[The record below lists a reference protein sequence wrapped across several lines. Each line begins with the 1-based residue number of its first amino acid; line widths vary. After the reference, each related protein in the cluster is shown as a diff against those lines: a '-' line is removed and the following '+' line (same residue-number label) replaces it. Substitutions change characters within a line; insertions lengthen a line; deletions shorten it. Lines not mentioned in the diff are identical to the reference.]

1 MATTVVRANFP
12 YQFFVDASGGP
23 LDAGYVYLGQV
34 NKDPRANPVTAYW
47 DAAGTLPAAQPL
59 RTSNGFITRAGTPA
73 NIFVAGTYSML
84 VQDKRGAQVYSVP
97 DSATGAESTVTDVTP
112 ADGVLSWEP
121 AAVAALTAA
130 SAAANRSTNENPD
143 PTLPP
148 KPTGLSSAEGTLTAA
163 ITWAKAS
170 YTVGHGPGRVIVYAA
185 EWTAE
190 TAPLVAEARA
200 LGGIAEPVS
209 RETMN
214 INPQK
219 TVRVWIAFESADGF
233 EGPKSDPVDATSAL
247 IGRADIS
254 DLLITQKDIS
264 DGLEIGRLSN
274 DPSFAGGAAIWSG
287 FVQRAASTDAA
298 APPNTPAPFAAAF
311 KSRDCLSS
319 RKITVDAGDNY
330 LLSVWLNPLNTG
342 LTGGLV
348 IWEHYADGRPVTAQA
363 FEASPPPAAN
373 TWTKVKAKFKASP
386 GAVAWQ
392 IGPHIGQ
399 AHSGQAVCWFANL
412 RIGQMVESDLIVQG
426 AVVADTIAARSI
438 STEQLV
444 VGSVTSG
451 QSTAVLRGGFT
462 VQPGQSIA
470 SITNTGESGISVDL
484 PNPIGRGILIL
495 DAKYSGEW
503 RPLGRSASNATPANL
518 TDFSHFD
525 IRSWW
530 VLQDPDTLSVY
541 AEGSVDEPHVGWRLG
556 VPPAD
561 GALGA
566 FFSFSRTYV
575 AFIDSASSFK
585 GRVSIYPS
593 IRGIKNDINRSPVVP
608 TTQDSLGMFVDI
620 RATFIS
626 NKV

>member
-34 NKDPRANPVTAYW
+34 NKDPRSNPVTAYW
-47 DAAGTLPAAQPL
+47 DAAGTIPAAQPL

-130 SAAANRSTNENPD
+130 AAAANRSTNENPD

-148 KPTGLSSAEGTLTAA
+148 KPVGLSSAEGTLTAA
-163 ITWAKAS
+163 ITWTKAA

-190 TAPLVAEARA
+190 TAPLVTEARA

-209 RETMN
+209 RETLN

-254 DLLITQKDIS
+254 DLLITQADIS
-264 DGLEIGRLSN
+264 DGLEMGRLSN

-311 KSRDCLSS
+311 KGRDCISS

-330 LLSVWLNPLNTG
+330 LLSVWFNPLSTG

-348 IWEHYADGRPVTAQA
+348 IWESYADGRPVTAQA

-373 TWTKVKAKFKASP
+373 TWTKVKTKFRASP

-438 STEQLV
+438 NTEQLV
-444 VGSVTSG
+444 IGAATDTHATATIERSFVVETGAGSTSSVYQSASPYVEVPFSKKLG
-451 QSTAVLRGGFT
+451 RGTLIIRARYECSLTSTAASLLRHFELVPMWALLHPT
-462 VQPGQSIA
+462 
-470 SITNTGESGISVDL
+470 TRT
-484 PNPIGRGILIL
+484 GIL
-495 DAKYSGEW
+495 SGGVEV
-503 RPLGRSASNATPANL
+503 SK
-518 TDFSHFD
+518 H
-525 IRSWW
+525 
-530 VLQDPDTLSVY
+530 
-541 AEGSVDEPHVGWRLG
+541 EDEPPVMWKYRTPTDHTAAV
-556 VPPAD
+556 ANI
-561 GALGA
+561 
-566 FFSFSRTYV
+566 SRTYSMILNIE
-575 AFIDSASSFK
+575 AQTDAILIFGLDF
-585 GRVSIYPS
+585 
-593 IRGIKNDINRSPVVP
+593 RGVINENAQGNWVP
-608 TTQDSLGMFVDI
+608 TSSETLLCMVSVSAEFVE
-620 RATFIS
+620 